1 MNREYRNIDE
11 LLKRRLP
18 STSKDHMEWKA
29 ARVLDR
35 LRAENEWDQ
44 TRADLPATATPAPPA
59 SLKWRQFALV
69 SVAASVL
76 LLVLIVA
83 PRKDAFAVVESVGG
97 NLSAIHDGDK
107 RALRGG
113 EHVAANESIRS
124 GGGAASA
131 IRLADGS
138 RIEMRSDSELSVQ
151 DGADGPRI
159 LLNEGDIIVSASRER
174 AGNLYVQTRDVTV
187 AVRGT
192 TFLVN
197 AEEDGSRVAV
207 IEGEAHVQQGPALKK
222 LLPGEQIATGL
233 SAEPVS
239 VAQQISWS
247 RHAPTHL
254 ELLER
259 HVETLRRTEASVTS
273 PPSQAAQTP
282 SFEVASIRRNND
294 PTCRQFLC
302 GITTQPR
309 SGRLIIQNQNLL
321 SIIKTAYG
329 VRPEIILGG
338 PDWRDK
344 DKFDIEA
351 KAERPVSDEAALFVM
366 LRSLLAERFKL
377 VIHREMRE
385 MPMYTLVVGKNS
397 SKLQKAREDGPAISL
412 RAPAGGGGRGGCGA
426 TGNGNVGSLQ
436 RLGDAVTYAAGVRQ
450 FAGRASMP
458 QLANF
463 LSMFMGC
470 RPVLDKTDLP
480 GAFDLRVEWTVSP
493 QELFFP
499 GDPDPAMIS
508 ALADQVGIKLE
519 IEKALGEVLVVDSAQ
534 PPTEN

>member
-18 STSKDHMEWKA
+18 STSKDHMEWNT

-35 LRAENEWDQ
+35 LRSEIQWDQ
-44 TRADLPATATPAPPA
+44 DRSDLPDTATPAPSA
-59 SLKWRQFALV
+59 SLKWRRFALV
-69 SVAASVL
+69 SVVASVL
-76 LLVLIVA
+76 LLLLIVA

-97 NLSAIHDGDK
+97 DLSSVHDGDK
-107 RALRGG
+107 RTLRAG

-174 AGNLYVQTRDVTV
+174 AGDLYVQTRDVTV

-207 IEGEAHVQQGPALKK
+207 IEGEARVQQGPALKK
-222 LLPGEQIATGL
+222 LLPGEQMATGL
-233 SAEPVS
+233 SAETVS

-254 ELLER
+254 ALLER
-259 HVETLRRTEASVTS
+259 YVETLRRTEASFTS

-309 SGRLIIQNQNLL
+309 SGRLIIQNQTLV

-377 VIHREMRE
+377 LIHREKRE
-385 MPMYTLVVGKNS
+385 MPLYTLVVGKNS
-397 SKLQKAREDGPAISL
+397 SKLQKAREDDPAVSL
-412 RAPAGGGGRGGCGA
+412 RAPAGGGGQGGCAA
-426 TGNGNVGSLQ
+426 TGIGNVGSLQ
-436 RLGDAVTYAAGVRQ
+436 RLGDAVAYAAGVRQ
-450 FAGRASMP
+450 FAGRASMS

-463 LSMFMGC
+463 LSMFVGC
-470 RPVLDKTDLP
+470 RPVLDKTILP
-480 GAFDLRVEWTVSP
+480 GVFDLRVEWTVSP
-493 QELFFP
+493 QELLFP

-519 IEKALGEVLVVDSAQ
+519 IEKGLGEVLVIDSAQ